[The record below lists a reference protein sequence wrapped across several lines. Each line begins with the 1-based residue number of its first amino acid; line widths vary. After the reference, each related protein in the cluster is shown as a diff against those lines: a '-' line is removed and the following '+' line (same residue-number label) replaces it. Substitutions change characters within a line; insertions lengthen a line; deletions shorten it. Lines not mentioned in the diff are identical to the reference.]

1 MITPAQLYN
10 LNSDQVLSLSEQD
23 LNEGYRI
30 VITYQYSLNHLI
42 NKSPIIDLLISR
54 IPKEDKIFEV
64 LKELHRKRREQ
75 AF

>member
-1 MITPAQLYN
+1 MTPAQLYN

-30 VITYQYSLNHLI
+30 IITYQYALNHLI
-42 NKSPIIDLLISR
+42 NKSHIIDLLISR
-54 IPKEDKIFEV
+54 IPKEDKEHEV
-64 LKELHRKRREQ
+64 LKELHRRRREQ

>member
-10 LNSDQVLSLSEQD
+10 LSSDQVLTLSDED

-30 VITYQYSLNHLI
+30 IITYQYSLNHLI

-54 IPKEDKIFEV
+54 IPKKCKEFEV
-64 LKELHRKRREQ
+64 LKELHRKRR
-75 AF
+75 